1 MIYQNKDFITN
12 VNTIDRTID
21 DPPPHAE
28 YNIVD
33 EL

>member
-21 DPPPHAE
+21 DPPPHGE
-28 YNIVD
+28 YIVN